1 MKFILYNIRYATGRR
16 AHNYMRL
23 SKKKLLKITE
33 FLRSHQPDLVGL
45 VEVDQGSY
53 RMRGKNQAEMMA
65 ELLGHYHS
73 HSVKYGEKSFWRYV
87 PVLGQ
92 QGNAFLA
99 LDRIQNEKF
108 HFFQRGMKRLVI
120 ELEMEH
126 VVIFLVHLSLGSRVR
141 HQQLGDLF
149 KLVKETEKPYIVA
162 GDFNAL
168 WGEREIELFL
178 AASGLKNANRK
189 SLPTYPSHNPSRHLD
204 FILHSKRV
212 MVRDF
217 RIPHVNFS
225 DHLPLVLD
233 FDVEVENE
241 RRTDLQRQNH
251 Q

>member
-16 AHNYMRL
+16 AHNYMRP
-23 SKKKLLKITE
+23 SKKKLLKITD
-33 FLRSHQPDLVGL
+33 FLRSQQPDLVGL

-65 ELLGHYHS
+65 ELIGHYHS

-99 LDRIQNEKF
+99 RDQIQNEKF

-126 VVIFLVHLSLGSRVR
+126 LVIFLVHLSLGSRVR

-149 KLVKETEKPYIVA
+149 KLV
-162 GDFNAL
+162 
-168 WGEREIELFL
+168 
-178 AASGLKNANRK
+178 
-189 SLPTYPSHNPSRHLD
+189 
-204 FILHSKRV
+204 
-212 MVRDF
+212 
-217 RIPHVNFS
+217 
-225 DHLPLVLD
+225 
-233 FDVEVENE
+233 
-241 RRTDLQRQNH
+241 
-251 Q
+251 